1 MCLMFYGCSSLTN
14 IDLTKFNTNKI
25 IDMSGMFQGCSS
37 LTYVKL
43 FNFNSNNMTKIGG
56 ICGEC
61 PSLNKS
67 NILINDKTI
76 LNEIELFKKAEFI
89 NNNN

>member
-1 MCLMFYGCSSLTN
+1 
-14 IDLTKFNTNKI
+14 
-25 IDMSGMFQGCSS
+25 MFQGCSS
-37 LTYVKL
+37 LAYVKL

-67 NILINDKTI
+67 NILINDKAI
-76 LNEIELFKKAEFI
+76 LNEIELFQKS
-89 NNNN
+89 

>member
-1 MCLMFYGCSSLTN
+1 MFYGCSSLTN
-14 IDLTKFNTNKI
+14 ITKFNTNKI

-37 LTYVKL
+37 LAYVKL

-67 NILINDKTI
+67 NILINDKAI

>member
-1 MCLMFYGCSSLTN
+1 MCLMFYRCSSLTN
-14 IDLTKFNTNKI
+14 ITKFNTNKI

-43 FNFNSNNMTKIGG
+43 FNFNSNNMTKMGD

-89 NNNN
+89 NYNN

>member
-1 MCLMFYGCSSLTN
+1 MFYGCSSLTN
-14 IDLTKFNTNKI
+14 ITKFNTNKI

-43 FNFNSNNMTKIGG
+43 FKFNMTKMGG

-67 NILINDKTI
+67 NILINDKVI
-76 LNEIELFKKAEFI
+76 LNEIDLFKKAEFI